1 MLRGILWQ
9 VWLLQQSLA
18 WETQSIFMSVDTSQA
33 ENKVMLYFTL
43 GDRRCLSEKDL
54 NFFKDYYFLLN

>member
-1 MLRGILWQ
+1 M
-9 VWLLQQSLA
+9 
-18 WETQSIFMSVDTSQA
+18 SIDTSQA